1 MAQDQQRPAPARPA
15 RRRALPGRRSGTHGA
30 HAQDRRRAR
39 HGQVRRRHLTGALAL
54 LGALGVVAM
63 VAAPAVAGPWVD
75 RTTGSLRED
84 PVYVDP
90 AARPALSPAA
100 AARVRARIA
109 QTGTPVFVAVLPRQA
124 AAEAGGDAGRL
135 AALVAGS
142 LGRPGTYLVVAGGAP
157 GAGSDTLGR
166 GEAAGLARSAFRA
179 HQGDLGAATLDFV
192 GRVDQAAG
200 APPTTTAAPP
210 QPPPDADAAARETVL
225 QVVLVIALIAAL
237 VVVADIVA
245 KRLGRRRTVRRDQE
259 VAEVRALVEEDLR
272 ALNDDLRNLDVDLRA
287 VEAEHPRT
295 VHQYTRAYEQLERA
309 SDAFDRADRVEDVAP
324 VSSALESGRFSMDAA
339 RALFEGRAPP
349 RRRPPC
355 FFDTRHGTSVDDV
368 GWEPKT
374 SPPRP
379 VPACSACMRSI
390 ASGVQPQARRVR
402 TGGRLVP
409 FYDAPPYFE
418 SWFGGYFGGAAAD
431 LVGGLPLGKALDD
444 GFVGGL
450 NTFGGGYGY
459 LPVSYA
465 ETGIEDSGGA
475 LVGKGESDAG
485 TITIQ
490 EDPDVDQD
498 AGGR

>member
-1 MAQDQQRPAPARPA
+1 MGRTATAAEVEGMAEVKQRPVPAPRPA
-15 RRRALPGRRSGTHGA
+15 RRRAML
-30 HAQDRRRAR
+30 
-39 HGQVRRRHLTGALAL
+39 VL
-54 LGALGVVAM
+54 LGALAVVAL
-63 VAAPAVAGPWVD
+63 AAGPAAAGPWVD
-75 RTTGSLRED
+75 RTTGNLRED
-84 PVYVDP
+84 PVYVHPD
-90 AARPALSPAA
+90 ARPPLPPAA

-142 LGRPGTYLVVAGGAP
+142 LGRPGTYLVVAGGRP

-166 GEAAGLARSAFRA
+166 GEAAGLARSAFRR
-179 HQGDLGAATLDFV
+179 HRGDLGAATLDFV
-192 GRVDQAAG
+192 GRVDRAAG
-200 APPTTTAAPP
+200 APPPTTAPP
-210 QPPPDADAAARETVL
+210 SQRGQDADAATRDTVL
-225 QVVLVIALIAAL
+225 QVVLALALLAAL
-237 VVVADIVA
+237 VVLADIVA
-245 KRLGRRRTVRRDQE
+245 KRLGRRRSLRLGQE

-272 ALNDDLRNLDVDLRA
+272 ALSDDLRNLDVDLRA
-287 VEAEHPRT
+287 VESEQPRA
-295 VHQYTRAYEQLERA
+295 VSQYTRAYEQLERA
-309 SDAFDRADRVEDVAP
+309 SDAFDRARTVEDVAP
-324 VSSALESGRFSMDAA
+324 VSSALESGRFAMDAA
-339 RALFEGRAPP
+339 RAMFEGRDPP

-368 GWEPKT
+368 GWEPKGA
-374 SPPRP
+374 PPRP
-379 VPACSACMRSI
+379 VPACLACRRSI

-402 TGGRLVP
+402 TGGRRVP
-409 FYDAPPYFE
+409 FYEAPPYFE

-444 GFVGGL
+444 GFVGGI

-475 LVGKGESDAG
+475 LVGKGEADAG

-490 EDPDVDQD
+490 EDPDADQD
-498 AGGR
+498 GGGR